1 MTTCYNPF
9 CAEKATMEGQIQIQ
23 EKRLD
28 DETQLA
34 TKKFKGCEDCMKKFA
49 TNITPIKPVGE
60 SSTTNTPVITETL
73 GNFHFNIVSDTI
85 AFGFTPMV
93 KELKQYG
100 YLQGDVEELVKDSK
114 TSYEGDDVV
123 RLVKVNIEGEPC
135 TLCQVTIEDNPN
147 GFDLNPKR
155 KGSLP
160 NWFAKV
166 ERIVCAVAE
175 LPKVIFTTW
184 IRSTGGLK
192 SDKISLRGLF
202 LAVLTARRK
211 GNNVEGSFL
220 TLLQEKRMHWFSEVA
235 QEYIKK
241 IEKGPEQEQQEQ
253 EQVVEE
259 QQEQQVEEQEQEQV
273 RAEQDDME
281 VEQGPVEEQDKEVVV
296 EEQEQDQDQV
306 IMQSVEQEQEII
318 DVVESEKEDQGI
330 EPEQDEAKDG
340 AMEQELVFSTHVEYS
355 NDMTV
360 EMPGERDCRSPFMD
374 SHETDNYTPAM
385 KIQSLFRGYLVRKAG
400 AKQNDMEVEQDPVE
414 EKAKDGAKP
423 RKSCLK
429 RKHDGDE
436 GNNKRVR
443 FDVEAKDGAQLEQNV
458 MEVHEAAQEQEAQD
472 VSIDLFK
479 NNGSIDKNIVWYAKN
494 KEGKAFKLQ
503 VVKSRNLYRLWEEP
517 HGIDADGKTKYLL
530 QKTPKKKTIS
540 AVKKRLKKMNY
551 KSPQKMPYHFT
562 NETEEELKG
571 FTLI

>member
-1 MTTCYNPF
+1 MITGT
-9 CAEKATMEGQIQIQ
+9 
-23 EKRLD
+23 L
-28 DETQLA
+28 
-34 TKKFKGCEDCMKKFA
+34 ED
-49 TNITPIKPVGE
+49 
-60 SSTTNTPVITETL
+60 
-73 GNFHFNIVSDTI
+73 FHFKIVSDTI
-85 AFGFTPMV
+85 AFGYTSKV
-93 KELKQYG
+93 KELKEYG
-100 YLQGDVEELVKDSK
+100 YLQGHVEELVRDSK

-123 RLVKVNIEGEPC
+123 RLVEVNIEGQPY

-160 NWFAKV
+160 KWFAKV

-241 IEKGPEQEQQEQ
+241 IENGPEQVSVVEAD
-253 EQVVEE
+253 QVIEVVSDQDGAKDGAKQEE
-259 QQEQQVEEQEQEQV
+259 QQ
-273 RAEQDDME
+273 
-281 VEQGPVEEQDKEVVV
+281 EQDKEVVV
-296 EEQEQDQDQV
+296 EEQQEQEQDQV
-306 IMQSVEQEQEII
+306 IMQSVEQEQEQQEQAKDGEQQEQVQEEAKEGAEQNESNMEVEQDPVEEQDQQVEEQQEQEIV
-318 DVVESEKEDQGI
+318 DVVESDQEDQGI

-340 AMEQELVFSTHVEYS
+340 AKQAMEQELVVSTHVEYF

-360 EMPGERDCRSPFMD
+360 ETPGERDCRSPFVG

-385 KIQSLFRGYLVRKAG
+385 KIQALFRAYLVRKAG
-400 AKQNDMEVEQDPVE
+400 AKQNESNMEVEQDPVE

-443 FDVEAKDGAQLEQNV
+443 FDVEAKDGAQLEQND
-458 MEVHEAAQEQEAQD
+458 MEVEEAKDD

-479 NNGSIDKNIVWYAKN
+479 NNGRIDGNIACYARNQKG
-494 KEGKAFKLQ
+494 ESFKLQ
-503 VVKSRNLYRLWEEP
+503 VVKSRNSYRLWEEP
-517 HGIDADGKTKYLL
+517 HGIDANNTTKFLL
-530 QKTPKKKTIS
+530 QRTPTKRTMS
-540 AVKKRLKKMNY
+540 ALKKRLKNY
-551 KSPQKMPYHFT
+551 KSPQKMPHHF
-562 NETEEELKG
+562 NKETEEELEG
-571 FTLI
+571 FTTL